1 MKKPEARVEM
11 RNIKSPG
18 HVVRVDPA
26 KYESMRRAILS
37 VLPRKSPGLTVAELK
52 QRVLPQLPEHLY
64 PGGAKAGWWLKGVQL
79 DLEARGIVVREDMKP
94 LRLYA
99 IGRAQAKSGHA

>member
-1 MKKPEARVEM
+1 MKKPEARVEV

-26 KYESMRRAILS
+26 KYEAMKRAILS
-37 VLPRKSPGLTVAELK
+37 VL
-52 QRVLPQLPEHLY
+52 
-64 PGGAKAGWWLKGVQL
+64 
-79 DLEARGIVVREDMKP
+79 VREETKP